1 VADQIRAHTRPG
13 DYPAR
18 YAGDE
23 FVVLLPGT
31 RLDEARAV
39 AERVRSAVARAGC
52 TRRDGSQAPVLVTL
66 SIGVAAAPTHGETLE
81 ALFAAA
87 DAALYDVK
95 RAGRNAVS
103 ASGSPGGRRELL
115 LDCFVGRAAERRRLR
130 ALLEA
135 AAAGRPHVLAVTG
148 EAGVGKSTLLKQL
161 APDVGIRSGSLLVG
175 RCVEADVRPPYA
187 PWVDVVR
194 GVLRAGF
201 APERHS
207 HDRPWR
213 ELVRLVPELAGAGD
227 AAAHTPH
234 GQGGAAG
241 GGAGGAGYAL
251 LEELE
256 TFLALASERRPLVVV
271 LDDMQW
277 ADACSWDA
285 LEYLVS
291 RLGTHRLLV
300 CLTVR
305 AEDSDAAGE
314 ERRRRLSRADCYGEL
329 PLARLTDVDLAQ
341 WLRTALGGEEPDPAL
356 LAHLVARS
364 EGNALFALQTLRALA
379 DEGRLRA
386 ADGRWVFDGADDAAM
401 PRAVHD
407 LLARRVARLDPPR
420 REVLTVAAVL
430 GREFD
435 PETLVAACDGAEDPV
450 LDALD
455 AGLRAAVL
463 VPVEGSATALAF
475 AHALLTRVL
484 QTGVNPLRL
493 RRIHERVG
501 RALEA
506 RGGQVSAEVALH
518 FDRAGCAADAYRT
531 AMEAGARAGEVYAYE
546 SAAEFFAIARRHA
559 RELREMADV
568 EWRVAQIA
576 EIRGRFADAEAACDA
591 VLTGLVSGAAE
602 LGVLRAARRMRERL
616 RLHRGAPPGPVTAAC
631 EALLAEAREAGDGEE
646 VVRLLVM
653 VSIAHARLGNALGAE
668 RVAREALAEADRLGD
683 LALRAE
689 AAMRLGVA
697 VLEIDPA
704 DAVPH
709 YRRALDA
716 FTRLGD
722 RYGQLRCQINIGVAC
737 DRAGNNP
744 AAEVSYATALAI
756 GRDIRASNLAA
767 VASLN
772 LGVLLLK
779 TGRFDVAHERFDE
792 ARQLFAALGN
802 DLNRLA
808 ALYNLANVA
817 RARGDAAGALELYGA
832 TAALAETL
840 DYPDVRAGA
849 LAGAGLADLD
859 LGAVRGGR
867 EQHAAVQAMLA
878 ARTDPWFQGREL
890 CEALA
895 VRLAA
900 LDGRADDAAALLL
913 DALDRADRHGQY
925 AALWL
930 AAECA
935 GVLGGA
941 GRVAEATLH
950 RYLVHARA
958 LGYDP
963 LIAKLRAAGA

>member
-1 VADQIRAHTRPG
+1 M
-13 DYPAR
+13 
-18 YAGDE
+18 
-23 FVVLLPGT
+23 
-31 RLDEARAV
+31 ARAAQRE
-39 AERVRSAVARAGC
+39 AE
-52 TRRDGSQAPVLVTL
+52 
-66 SIGVAAAPTHGETLE
+66 
-81 ALFAAA
+81 
-87 DAALYDVK
+87 
-95 RAGRNAVS
+95 
-103 ASGSPGGRRELL
+103 
-115 LDCFVGRAAERRRLR
+115 
-130 ALLEA
+130 
-135 AAAGRPHVLAVTG
+135 
-148 EAGVGKSTLLKQL
+148 
-161 APDVGIRSGSLLVG
+161 
-175 RCVEADVRPPYA
+175 
-187 PWVDVVR
+187 
-194 GVLRAGF
+194 
-201 APERHS
+201 
-207 HDRPWR
+207 
-213 ELVRLVPELAGAGD
+213 
-227 AAAHTPH
+227 
-234 GQGGAAG
+234 
-241 GGAGGAGYAL
+241 AGGAGYAL

-878 ARTDPWFQGREL
+878 ARTDPWFQGGSSAR
-890 CEALA
+890 
-895 VRLAA
+895 RS
-900 LDGRADDAAALLL
+900 R
-913 DALDRADRHGQY
+913 
-925 AALWL
+925 
-930 AAECA
+930 CA
-935 GVLGGA
+935 SPPSTGA
-941 GRVAEATLH
+941 RTTRRPCSSTRSTAPTGTGSTPRCGWP
-950 RYLVHARA
+950 RSARA
-958 LGYDP
+958 CW
-963 LIAKLRAAGA
+963 AAPAAWPRPPCTATWCTPAPSATTR